1 MRDRRLNP
9 TYSLREKLYH
19 IIFESDTPAG
29 KAFDVAL
36 LVAILLSI
44 LIVTLESVQWIM
56 VEYNAEIKGV
66 EWFFTI
72 IFTIEYLLRIY
83 SAPRRTHYVISFYGL
98 IDFVS
103 ILPTFLSLFIAGTQ
117 YAMVIRS
124 LRLLRVFRVLKLT
137 HFLGEAEVLRKAMR
151 QSAAKIIVFIGVVI
165 TLVFIVG
172 SLMYLIEGP
181 ENGFTSI
188 PISVYW
194 AVVTLTTVGYGDIAP
209 QTVAGQTLATIV
221 MILGYGII
229 AVPTGI
235 VSVEMS
241 RADAAAK
248 LEEAEQRDNASSS
261 GGQGA
266 AHQSNEERIVIVG
279 DLKES
284 GLDAGQTCYS
294 QPAGWQRIGILA
306 DHTAQQKHLR

>member
-1 MRDRRLNP
+1 MK
-9 TYSLREKLYH
+9 EKLYH
-19 IIFESDTPAG
+19 IIFESDTPSG

-36 LVAILLSI
+36 LIAIVLSI
-44 LIVTLESVQWIM
+44 LVVTLESVQWIM
-56 VEYNAEIKGV
+56 VEYNFAIKAA

-72 IFTIEYLLRIY
+72 IFTVEYILRIY
-83 SAPRRTHYVISFYGL
+83 CAPRRRHYITSFYGL
-98 IDFVS
+98 IDLVS
-103 ILPTFLSLFIAGTQ
+103 ILPTYLSLFVAGTQ

-151 QSAAKIIVFIGVVI
+151 ESAAKIIVFIGVVV

-181 ENGFTSI
+181 EHGFTSI
-188 PISVYW
+188 PTSVYW

-221 MILGYGII
+221 MIMGYGII

-248 LEEAEQRDNASSS
+248 ANANTLNVTQS
-261 GGQGA
+261 GVTQSGA
-266 AHQSNEERIVIVG
+266 TQSGVTQSGVTQLRCDPVECDPVECDPVECDPVRVECTRRYVSER
-279 DLKES
+279 
-284 GLDAGQTCYS
+284 
-294 QPAGWQRIGILA
+294 
-306 DHTAQQKHLR
+306 

>member
-1 MRDRRLNP
+1 MLSP
-9 TYSLREKLYH
+9 YPLKEKLYH
-19 IIFESDTPAG
+19 IIFESDTPSG
-29 KAFDVAL
+29 KGFDVAL
-36 LVAILLSI
+36 LIAILLSI
-44 LIVTLESVQWIM
+44 LVVTLESVEWIM
-56 VEYNAEIKGV
+56 EKYSTAIKTA

-72 IFTIEYLLRIY
+72 IFTIEYALRVY
-83 SAPRRTHYVISFYGL
+83 CAPRRWRYIKSFYGL
-98 IDFVS
+98 IDLAS
-103 ILPTFLSLFIAGTQ
+103 ILPTYLSLFVAGTQ

-151 QSAAKIIVFIGVVI
+151 ESAAKIIVFIGVVV

-181 ENGFTSI
+181 EHGFTSI
-188 PISVYW
+188 PTSVYW

-221 MILGYGII
+221 MIMGYGII

-248 LEEAEQRDNASSS
+248 
-261 GGQGA
+261 A
-266 AHQSNEERIVIVG
+266 ATS
-279 DLKES
+279 
-284 GLDAGQTCYS
+284 
-294 QPAGWQRIGILA
+294 PP
-306 DHTAQQKHLR
+306 QQKHTSVSQRHSAQTSAGVSTPARDPHRSNPPTCPPYPIRWQQARPAANEKLPGKGR

>member
-1 MRDRRLNP
+1 MRER
-9 TYSLREKLYH
+9 LYH

-29 KAFDVAL
+29 KAFDIAL
-36 LVAILLSI
+36 LIAILLSI
-44 LIVTLESVQWIM
+44 LVVTLESVRWIM
-56 VEYNAEIKGV
+56 ADYGGIIKAA
-66 EWFFTI
+66 EWFFTVL
-72 IFTIEYLLRIY
+72 FTIEYALRIY
-83 SAPRRTHYVISFYGL
+83 CAPHRIRYVRSFYGL
-98 IDFVS
+98 IDLVS
-103 ILPTFLSLFIAGTQ
+103 ILPTYLSLFVAGTQ

-137 HFLGEAEVLRKAMR
+137 HFLGEAEVLRKALR
-151 QSAAKIIVFIGVVI
+151 QSAAKIIVFIGVVV

-188 PISVYW
+188 PTSVYW

-209 QTVAGQTLATIV
+209 QTVVGQTLATIV

-241 RADAAAK
+241 RADAASQA
-248 LEEAEQRDNASSS
+248 EEALKADVRAGVPHPENNPHRTASPHEPATARQSVPEE
-261 GGQGA
+261 GGV
-266 AHQSNEERIVIVG
+266 RIGHLCINR
-279 DLKES
+279 
-284 GLDAGQTCYS
+284 
-294 QPAGWQRIGILA
+294 PINWQRIA
-306 DHTAQQKHLR
+306 TRAVSPEQDR

>member
-1 MRDRRLNP
+1 MKN
-9 TYSLREKLYH
+9 KLYH
-19 IIFESDTPAG
+19 IIFESDTPSG
-29 KAFDVAL
+29 KAFDIAL
-36 LVAILLSI
+36 LIAILLSI
-44 LIVTLESVQWIM
+44 LVVTLESVQWIM
-56 VEYNAEIKGV
+56 VEYNTAIKAA

-72 IFTIEYLLRIY
+72 IFTIEYILRIY
-83 SAPRRTHYVISFYGL
+83 CAPRRRQYITSFYGL

-103 ILPTFLSLFIAGTQ
+103 ILPTYLSLFVAGTQ

-137 HFLGEAEVLRKAMR
+137 HFLGEAEVLRKAM
-151 QSAAKIIVFIGVVI
+151 QESAAKIIVFIGVVV

-172 SLMYLIEGP
+172 ALMYLIEGP

-188 PISVYW
+188 PTSIYW

-221 MILGYGII
+221 MIMGYGII

-248 LEEAEQRDNASSS
+248 ARQAEHTSTGASPNALSAK
-261 GGQGA
+261 G
-266 AHQSNEERIVIVG
+266 
-279 DLKES
+279 KES
-284 GLDAGQTCYS
+284 VVVSAQVRDTGLSSRQTCYS
-294 QPAGWQRIGILA
+294 RPATWQRSRKEEDRRVAA
-306 DHTAQQKHLR
+306 DR

>member
-1 MRDRRLNP
+1 M
-9 TYSLREKLYH
+9 REKLYH

-36 LVAILLSI
+36 LIAILLSI
-44 LIVTLESVQWIM
+44 LVVTLESVQWIM
-56 VEYNAEIKGV
+56 SDYNELIKGA
-66 EWFFTI
+66 EWFFTA
-72 IFTIEYLLRIY
+72 IFTVEYVLRIY
-83 SAPRRTHYVISFYGL
+83 CAPRRMRYIRSFYGL

-103 ILPTFLSLFIAGTQ
+103 ILPTYLSLFVAGTQ
-117 YAMVIRS
+117 YAMIIRS

-188 PISVYW
+188 PTSVYW

-241 RADAAAK
+241 RADAASHAQEA
-248 LEEAEQRDNASSS
+248 LQNDARTGIPPSEENQYKQRTHSNGHSRHDAEPEVILRPGQDGGLPMSRVCHPSSL
-261 GGQGA
+261 
-266 AHQSNEERIVIVG
+266 R
-279 DLKES
+279 
-284 GLDAGQTCYS
+284 
-294 QPAGWQRIGILA
+294 WQRINGP
-306 DHTAQQKHLR
+306 TPKG

>member
-1 MRDRRLNP
+1 MSYVLK
-9 TYSLREKLYH
+9 EKLYH

-29 KAFDVAL
+29 KGFDVAL
-36 LVAILLSI
+36 LIAILLSI
-44 LIVTLESVQWIM
+44 LVVTLESVEWIT
-56 VEYNAEIKGV
+56 VKYNTEIKTA

-72 IFTIEYLLRIY
+72 IFTIEYGLRIY
-83 SAPRRTHYVISFYGL
+83 CAPRRWRYIKSFYGL

-103 ILPTFLSLFIAGTQ
+103 ILPTYLSLFVAGTQ

-137 HFLGEAEVLRKAMR
+137 HFLGEAEVLRRAMR
-151 QSAAKIIVFIGVVI
+151 ESAAKIIVFIGVVV

-188 PISVYW
+188 PTSVYW

-221 MILGYGII
+221 MIMGYGII

-241 RADAAAK
+241 RADAAA
-248 LEEAEQRDNASSS
+248 RSSRQKS
-261 GGQGA
+261 TSSLKRSTEDTPVTNSA
-266 AHQSNEERIVIVG
+266 RVRKVENG
-279 DLKES
+279 DRS
-284 GLDAGQTCYS
+284 ICY
-294 QPAGWQRIGILA
+294 PHPVMWQRTGLPIKGMVSSI
-306 DHTAQQKHLR
+306 DR

>member
-1 MRDRRLNP
+1 M
-9 TYSLREKLYH
+9 REKLYH

-29 KAFDVAL
+29 KAFDVVL

-56 VEYNAEIKGV
+56 AKYTAEIKAV
-66 EWFFTI
+66 EWFFTV
-72 IFTIEYLLRIY
+72 IFTVEYVLRIY
-83 SAPRRTHYVISFYGL
+83 SAPRRTHYIGSFYGL

-103 ILPTFLSLFIAGTQ
+103 ILPTYLSLFIAGTQ

-241 RADAAAK
+241 RADAEAK
-248 LEEAEQRDNASSS
+248 QEAGGNPQSSS
-261 GGQGA
+261 SDTASPSETVSNRVVIGQGR
-266 AHQSNEERIVIVG
+266 NRLG
-279 DLKES
+279 
-284 GLDAGQTCYS
+284 GWQTCYS
-294 QPAGWQRIGILA
+294 SSDGWQRIGGVEDKA
-306 DHTAQQKHLR
+306 VEEKH

>member
-1 MRDRRLNP
+1 MK
-9 TYSLREKLYH
+9 EKLYR
-19 IIFESDTPAG
+19 IIFESDTPSG

-44 LIVTLESVQWIM
+44 LVVTLESVRWITAD
-56 VEYNAEIKGV
+56 YAAWIKAA

-72 IFTIEYLLRIY
+72 VFTVEYVLRIY
-83 SAPRRTHYVISFYGL
+83 CAPRRIRYVRSFYGL

-103 ILPTFLSLFIAGTQ
+103 ILPTYLSLFVAGTQ

-137 HFLGEAEVLRKAMR
+137 HFLGEAEVLRKALK
-151 QSAAKIIVFIGVVI
+151 QSAAKIIVFIGVVV

-188 PISVYW
+188 PTSVYW

-209 QTVAGQTLATIV
+209 QTVLGQTLATVV
-221 MILGYGII
+221 MIMGYGII

-241 RADAAAK
+241 RADAQAHA
-248 LEEAEQRDNASSS
+248 EEALRADTRAGIPPPDEDQPENVSQQPNSNDNHASSAS
-261 GGQGA
+261 ASQSSPACRTRPARWERTGA
-266 AHQSNEERIVIVG
+266 SAVTWPNR
-279 DLKES
+279 
-284 GLDAGQTCYS
+284 
-294 QPAGWQRIGILA
+294 
-306 DHTAQQKHLR
+306 